1 MLLRKWKVRYDKWY
15 CIIYLE
21 ILTRAGVLKYC
32 RIVIF
37 FDALLNTYEKW
48 FAWRILL
55 TELLRINSFLI
66 KVWAVK
72 NIYIVAKL
80 YVYLSYSRDIL

>member
-32 RIVIF
+32 HILIF
-37 FDALLNTYEKW
+37 FDALLNTHEIW

-55 TELLRINSFLI
+55 TELWIAYKFIFNQSLGS
-66 KVWAVK
+66 KK
-72 NIYIVAKL
+72 YL
-80 YVYLSYSRDIL
+80 YSS

>member
-32 RIVIF
+32 HILIF
-37 FDALLNTYEKW
+37 FDALLNTHEIS

-55 TELLRINSFLI
+55 TELRINSFLI
-66 KVWAVK
+66 EVWAVK